1 MESNIEKRKGNPID
15 TSVIWQQSSKGN
27 LKHYKEDCGNWFPL
41 KSGDIYSNKKMQQCI
56 YTNNV
61 IPKEDGL
68 YLVAPRRKRKIA
80 PGLYL
85 RPYKIE
91 SYNVVLKNW
100 GSTIITIPNTENI
113 ELIPKI
119 IKCSSGT
126 LARIWLYNKSSDN
139 KFLNLHISARGN
151 IQLIDIECTITIRF
165 YKKLEPIPYPQ
176 AHLVR
181 VYNGKIVNKFV
192 PKNMT
197 LYETSSKDFV
207 VFKEG
212 ECTYS
217 SISKTAI
224 IKRPKSKERL
234 HKGSIYTRHTCRY
247 INRMDKNKI
256 NKLLTKKRWFYN
268 LEFYQKNILQNK
280 EHYDHTSPL
289 CKLNINYIKNIVRG
303 DKSKYCTY
311 IINMYN
317 KLYRN

>member
-15 TSVIWQQSSKGN
+15 TSVIWQHSDKGN
-27 LKHYKEDCGNWFPL
+27 LKYYKDDCDNWFPL
-41 KSGDIYSNKKMQQCI
+41 RSSDIYSNKKMQQCI

-68 YLVAPRRKRKIA
+68 YLVAPIRKRKIV
-80 PGLYL
+80 PVLYL

-91 SYNVVLKNW
+91 SYNVVLNNW
-100 GSTIITIPNTENI
+100 VSTEVVIPNDKSI

-119 IKCSSGT
+119 VKCSSGT
-126 LARIWLYNKSSDN
+126 LARIHTYNISADKN
-139 KFLNLHISARGN
+139 LLHLHISTRGDK
-151 IQLIDIECTITIRF
+151 QLQEIECSITICF
-165 YKKLEPIPYPQ
+165 YRILEPIIYTQ
-176 AHLVR
+176 THLVR
-181 VYNGKIVNKFV
+181 VYNGKIVDKFI
-192 PKNMT
+192 PNNMT

-207 VFKEG
+207 VFKEE

-224 IKRPKSKERL
+224 IKIPKSKKQL
-234 HKGSIYTRHTCRY
+234 HKGSKYNRYTCRY

-303 DKSKYCTY
+303 DKSRYCTY